1 MDIRDRRG
9 LKQSAADSLA
19 AASYDPRKLILIHTG
34 AMVVLS
40 LVLALIDYV
49 LDQQIGD
56 TGGLSGVG
64 TRAVLETLQSV
75 LVFGQVVALLF
86 WQIGFIFASMQISR
100 GKTATPE
107 TLLEGFRQFGPVLR
121 LRLTLTLL
129 YSGITLLSSYAASI
143 IFSFTPWA
151 KPLADATAIGT
162 EEALYTA
169 MEQVMLPLSGVL
181 LVVMLIIMVPYTY
194 RLRLTEYVL
203 MDDPRAGAMNAVRTS
218 RLLMRGNRLELLK
231 LDLSFWWFYLCEMLV
246 MVVAWGDMLM
256 PLFGLE
262 LPWSD
267 TVSYYLFFVLS
278 YLCQLALYWWQGSHV
293 RVTYAKFYE
302 AVLPHEESKELHG

>member
-9 LKQSAADSLA
+9 LKQSAAESLSA
-19 AASYDPRKLILIHTG
+19 ARYDPRKLILIHTG
-34 AMVVLS
+34 AMVALS

-49 LDQQIGD
+49 LDRQISD

-64 TRAVLETLQSV
+64 TRTILETLQSV
-75 LVFGQVVALLF
+75 LMFAQVVAMLF
-86 WQIGFIFASMQISR
+86 WQIGFVFASMQISR
-100 GKTATPE
+100 GKTADPA

-121 LRLTLTLL
+121 LRLIVGLL
-129 YSGITLLSSYAASI
+129 YSGIAFASSYAASL
-143 IFSFTPWA
+143 IFSMTPWA
-151 KPLADATAIGT
+151 QPLTDAMAAGT
-162 EEALYTA
+162 EEALYAA
-169 MEQVMLPLSGVL
+169 MEQVMLPLSGVM
-181 LVVMLIIMVPYTY
+181 LVVTLVIMVPYYY

-203 MDDPRAGAMNAVRTS
+203 MDDPKAGAMNAIRTS
-218 RLLMRGNRLELLK
+218 RLLMRGKRLELLK
-231 LDLSFWWFYLCEMLV
+231 LDLSFWWFYLCEVLI
-246 MVVAWGDMLM
+246 MVVAWGDMLV

-267 TVSYYLFFVLS
+267 TVSYYLFLVLS

-302 AVLPHEESKELHG
+302 AALPREESEELHG

>member
-75 LVFGQVVALLF
+75 LMFGQVVALLF
-86 WQIGFIFASMQISR
+86 WQIGFLFASMQISR

-302 AVLPHEESKELHG
+302 AVLPHEESEELHG

>member
-75 LVFGQVVALLF
+75 LMFGQVVALLF

-246 MVVAWGDMLM
+246 TVVAWGDMLM

-267 TVSYYLFFVLS
+267 TVSYYLFLVLS

-302 AVLPHEESKELHG
+302 AVLPHEESEELHG